1 MEIKNDKEAF
11 MAAMT
16 LALCSNTEKECD
28 HYLQYAVKYS
38 QSLSELEIQ
47 EDENGRS
54 CNLREVY
61 NCRRIFSSIRL

>member
-1 MEIKNDKEAF
+1 MMEIKSDKEAF

-38 QSLSELEIQ
+38 QSLSELEIDQ
-47 EDENGRS
+47 CKAIVMAEIELAINKS
-54 CNLREVY
+54 
-61 NCRRIFSSIRL
+61 

>member
-38 QSLSELEIQ
+38 HSLSELEIDQ
-47 EDENGRS
+47 CKAIVMAEIQLAINKS
-54 CNLREVY
+54 
-61 NCRRIFSSIRL
+61 